1 MRKGREEG
9 QWTNNPQLICW
20 PFLDVPCLGCPGSG
34 PVLTSRG
41 TQFHWGHQW
50 HQCLGMCSHVCVYAH
65 ACVCACAYMCLC
77 MWGACTHA
85 CVCSYIQVY
94 VCVLKNVWAY
104 GHLCV
109 CMCVCTCAVLESTGL
124 SVVGQAISHSLF
136 ITELKTK

>member
-50 HQCLGMCSHVCVYAH
+50 YQCLGMCSHVCVYAH

-85 CVCSYIQVY
+85 C
-94 VCVLKNVWAY
+94 
-104 GHLCV
+104 HLSEV
-109 CMCVCTCAVLESTGL
+109 IRDLQSIL
-124 SVVGQAISHSLF
+124 SVTGQQALPLRRNEQPSLSNYTHTISY
-136 ITELKTK
+136 ELLLQNGHRPREQLRKY